1 MTTIDTSASKAKP
14 SAAGSL
20 ASLVK
25 AHPGKL
31 AFTFSLIGLE
41 NVLLLIYPLFGGF
54 AINAIVEG
62 NLMLGLSYA
71 VVVLMFW
78 LIGAARRAVD
88 TQVFT
93 RIYADLA
100 VAVAM
105 TQRSQGESVSTA
117 AARVVLAREFVDFF
131 EKHVPILATSIVSVF
146 GAVGMLLLIEPWV
159 GVATGVALLLAVFWV
174 PGFAARN
181 ETLHTRVNNRLEREI
196 DLVAKVGQ
204 SSLQRHYLLLS
215 RLRIRLSN
223 REAMAYLAIGLVA
236 AGLFGLTIA
245 LLAGAPNVQAGHIY
259 AVMTYLWTFV
269 TSLDEAPA
277 LVDQIARLKE
287 IGRRVGVETPAGE
300 PEGTA
305 SPPSP

>member
-1 MTTIDTSASKAKP
+1 MTIIDTTAPKAKL

-41 NVLLLIYPLFGGF
+41 NVLLLVYPLLGGF

-62 NLMLGLSYA
+62 NLLLGLSYA
-71 VVVLMFW
+71 VVVLLFW
-78 LIGAARRAVD
+78 LVGAARRAVD

-146 GAVGMLLLIEPWV
+146 GAVAMLLLIEPWV
-159 GVATGVALLLAVFWV
+159 GIATGAALLLAVFWV

-181 ETLHTRVNNRLEREI
+181 EVLHTRVNNRLEREI
-196 DLVAKVGQ
+196 DLVAEVGQ
-204 SSLQRHYLLLS
+204 VSLQRHYLLLS

-223 REAMAYLAIGLVA
+223 REAMAYLVIGLVA
-236 AGLFGLTIA
+236 AGLFGLTIT
-245 LLAGAPNVQAGHIY
+245 LLASAPNIQAGHIY

-287 IGRRVGVETPAGE
+287 IGRRVAVGTR
-300 PEGTA
+300 PESQEGA
-305 SPPSP
+305 SPPSA

>member
-159 GVATGVALLLAVFWV
+159 GVATGAALLLAVFWV

>member
-1 MTTIDTSASKAKP
+1 MTSIDTIPPKAKL

-20 ASLVK
+20 ATLVK

-31 AFTFSLIGLE
+31 TFTFSLIALE
-41 NVLLLIYPLFGGF
+41 NVLLLIYPLLGGF
-54 AINAIVEG
+54 AINAIVAG
-62 NLMLGLSYA
+62 NLALGLSYA
-71 VVVLMFW
+71 AVVLMFW

-93 RIYADLA
+93 RIYAELA
-100 VAVAM
+100 VSVAM
-105 TQRSQGESVSTA
+105 TQRARGESVSTA

-131 EKHVPILATSIVSVF
+131 EKHVPILATSVVSVF
-146 GAVGMLLLIEPWV
+146 GAAAMLLLIEPWV
-159 GVATGVALLLAVFWV
+159 GVATLAALLVAVFWV

-181 ETLHTRVNNRLEREI
+181 EVLHTRVNNRLEREI

-223 REAMAYLAIGLVA
+223 REAMAYLVIGLVA
-236 AGLFGLTIA
+236 AGLFALTIG
-245 LLAGAPNVQAGHIY
+245 LLATTPNIQAGHIY

-287 IGRRVGVETPAGE
+287 IGKRVGVETPAGE
-300 PEGTA
+300 PEEA
-305 SPPSP
+305 AR

>member
-1 MTTIDTSASKAKP
+1 MTIIETTAPKAKL

-31 AFTFSLIGLE
+31 AFTFSLIALE
-41 NVLLLIYPLFGGF
+41 NVLLLIYPLLGGF

-62 NLMLGLSYA
+62 NLLLGLSYA
-71 VVVLMFW
+71 AVVLMFW

-105 TQRSQGESVSTA
+105 AQRSQGESVSTA

-146 GAVGMLLLIEPWV
+146 GAVAMLLLIEPWV
-159 GVATGVALLLAVFWV
+159 GIATGVALLVAVFWI

-181 ETLHTRVNNRLEREI
+181 ERLHTRVNNRLEREI

-204 SSLQRHYLLLS
+204 PALERHYLLLS

-223 REAMAYLAIGLVA
+223 REAMAYLLIGVAA

-245 LLAGAPNVQAGHIY
+245 LLASAPNIQAGHIY

-287 IGRRVGVETPAGE
+287 IGRRVGVETRAVVHE
-300 PEGTA
+300 EGA
-305 SPPSP
+305 N